1 MNCTWGVLYSVL
13 YYLFREDELY
23 RQLENIELE
32 FESFLDEL
40 VTILFGH
47 VQVNNK
53 RKSINQLIIWL
64 ICRSIH
70 SILTLE
76 SFKVIIKSTY

>member
-1 MNCTWGVLYSVL
+1 MNLGVLYSVL

-53 RKSINQLIIWL
+53 RKSINQLII
-64 ICRSIH
+64 
-70 SILTLE
+70 
-76 SFKVIIKSTY
+76 

>member
-13 YYLFREDELY
+13 YYLLREDELY